1 MSHICQEMQVYFEG
15 QPSSSLLYKVSFAV
29 ENTCGSQQH
38 LFVCYFSLVNCGTMK
53 LWVIHPF
60 TKSHGELHIS
70 LFGGSPSDL
79 PKTSIAPVAA
89 CRLIPKLP
97 AC

>member
-1 MSHICQEMQVYFEG
+1 MKVNL
-15 QPSSSLLYKVSFAV
+15 PLVLLYKVSFAV

-38 LFVCYFSLVNCGTMK
+38 LFDM
-53 LWVIHPF
+53 HPF
-60 TKSHGELHIS
+60 TKPHGELHIS
-70 LFGGSPSDL
+70 LFRGSPSDL

-89 CRLIPKLP
+89 CRLIPNLP